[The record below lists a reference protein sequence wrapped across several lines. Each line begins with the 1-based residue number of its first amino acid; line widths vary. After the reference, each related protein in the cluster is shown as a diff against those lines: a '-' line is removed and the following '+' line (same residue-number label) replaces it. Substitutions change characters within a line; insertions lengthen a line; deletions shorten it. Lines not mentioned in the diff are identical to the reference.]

1 MDELGSSAGIKAK
14 DTEIERKF
22 LVRETPNL
30 DGAKGD
36 EVVQGY
42 LAVDRDG
49 TEVRLRRIGDCYF
62 ETVKTGSGLRR
73 GEYETAITE
82 EQFTVLWPATE
93 GRRLEKTRY
102 ELEFLGHT
110 LYLDIYRGSL
120 NGLEVAEVE
129 FDSEGEGSLFAPPE
143 WFGKEITEDS
153 AYKNRNLATKGMPEG
168 ERLSG

>member
-1 MDELGSSAGIKAK
+1 MNEHNSSAVGKSK

-22 LVRETPNL
+22 LVREMPNL

-62 ETVKTGSGLRR
+62 ETVKTGAGLRR
-73 GEYETAITE
+73 GEYETAITQ

-102 ELEFLGHT
+102 ELEFQGHT
-110 LYLDIYRGSL
+110 LYLDIYLGSL
-120 NGLEVAEVE
+120 NGLKVAEVE
-129 FDSEGEGSLFAPPE
+129 FDSEGESSLFTPPD